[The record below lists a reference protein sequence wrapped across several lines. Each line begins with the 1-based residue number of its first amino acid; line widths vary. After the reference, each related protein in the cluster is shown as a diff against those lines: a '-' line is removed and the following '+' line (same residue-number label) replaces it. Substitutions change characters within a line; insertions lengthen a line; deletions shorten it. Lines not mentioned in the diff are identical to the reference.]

1 MKCVKVLLCFLV
13 ATMVISCSKKDEP
26 VVPTDPK
33 VEIATAYYFTGVVHE
48 GDTHLASVDV
58 LLNGVKKATTD
69 KDGAY
74 AFSVENKG
82 AFDITFQKTGYIPQ
96 TLTRDNSSIADQQSV
111 IVNVRMTK
119 TAAAVVATGDV
130 QVVTSKTLASGV
142 ELSVGLDLP
151 KGAVSKGTSMSL
163 TPYTPTANG
172 ATPTLIGVDIQPKGQ
187 QFTSATLK
195 LKGSC
200 PAGISYSKLIVTDLS
215 SKSKAVVTQPIYNP
229 ATNEYSIVIN
239 SFGNYLVNADVPV
252 TISQPETGTQ
262 LFQSFAKA
270 DACGSNQMIE
280 IPLVVT
286 ERSGYV
292 YDKPISELVK
302 TAFPTLTL
310 LDQNT
315 IAKSLTSK
323 VEGLLGPT
331 GIETFEVNKG
341 TVKVY
346 PNTIL
351 QYQSYPV
358 DRYITASFEFLDAQK
373 NTVVIPVKV
382 KQAVGTSPKITAV
395 SCENHSGGGSN

>member
-13 ATMVISCSKKDEP
+13 ATMVVSCSKKDEP

-33 VEIATAYYFTGVVHE
+33 VEIATAYYFTGFVHE
-48 GDTHLASVDV
+48 GDIHLAGVDV

-82 AFDITFQKTGYIPQ
+82 AYDISFQKTGYIPQ
-96 TLTRDNSSIADQQSV
+96 TLTRDNSTIADQQSV
-111 IVNVRMTK
+111 VVNVRMAK
-119 TAAAVVATGDV
+119 TASPVVATGDA
-130 QVVTSKTLASGV
+130 QAVTSKTTASGV
-142 ELSVGLDLP
+142 ELSVALDLP
-151 KGAVSKGTSMSL
+151 KGAIAKGTSMTL

-172 ATPTLIGVDIQPKGQ
+172 STPSLLGVDIQPKGQ

-195 LKGSC
+195 LKGSL
-200 PAGISYSKLIVTDLS
+200 PAGISYSKLVVSDLS
-215 SKSKAVVTQPIYNP
+215 SKSKAVTAQPVYNA
-229 ATNEYSIVIN
+229 ATNEYSIGIN
-239 SFGNYLVNADVPV
+239 SFGNYVVNSNVPV
-252 TISQPETGTQ
+252 TISQPETGTK
-262 LFQSFAKA
+262 LFESFAKA

-280 IPLVVT
+280 VALVVN
-286 ERSGYV
+286 ERSGYE
-292 YDKPISELVK
+292 YDRPISELVK
-302 TAFPTLTL
+302 TAFPALSQ
-310 LDQNT
+310 LDQS
-315 IAKSLTSK
+315 IIVKSLTSK

-331 GIETFEVNKG
+331 GIETMQVNKG

-351 QYQSYPV
+351 QYQSYPI

-382 KQAVGTSPKITAV
+382 KQAVGTFPKITAV